1 MDILTPN
8 AGTIFWTTL
17 AFLILLFIL
26 ARYAWKP
33 ILNAIKERELRIE
46 KALNSAEKAKEEIEN
61 LKRQNELIIKK
72 AKEERDKIISETML
86 IKEQIIKEAKEK
98 AEEEAKIMI
107 INARKAIKEEKEK
120 AFDEIKEQ
128 IVNISIE
135 IAEKILRE
143 KLEEED
149 KQKIFFDKSIQNLKL
164 N

>member
-17 AFLILLFIL
+17 AFLILMFIL
-26 ARYAWKP
+26 GKYAWKP
-33 ILNAIKERELRIE
+33 ILNAIKEREIKIE

-61 LKRQNELIIKK
+61 LKRENELIIKK
-72 AKEERDKIISETML
+72 AKEERDKIIAETML
-86 IKEQIIKEAKEK
+86 IKDQILKEAKEK

-120 AFDEIKEQ
+120 AIDEIKEQ
-128 IVNISIE
+128 IVNLSIE
-135 IAEKILRE
+135 IAEKILSQ

-149 KQKIFFDKSIQNLKL
+149 KQKIFIDNSIQNLKL